1 MRLQLQLTLVFGVFI
16 ALILSAFA
24 VAVYVLTERS
34 LSAGLEERAELALA
48 EITSGTTSISA
59 GLLKLPSDTY
69 YQVLLVGQPGRMPT
83 TPNQFKASV
92 PYRDNANLLFS
103 LPDSAIQS
111 LIDTDRTTVTLNAE
125 GDRLRVIGKMGRIV
139 DPSTQGTVEAAF
151 LVGIPA
157 GLTAST
163 LDQLARDLIATVL
176 IAFLAFTIGIW
187 VLGERV
193 LAPLRRVTAAA
204 ATVSGSDLSQRVP
217 VTKGKDEI
225 HDLGVAIN
233 NMLDRLQESFETQRR
248 FTADA
253 SHELRTPVT
262 AIAGHASYLVRRTNP
277 TEEQVDSL
285 TVIRREA
292 ERMGKLV
299 NDLLELARADAGFA
313 VNKEPIN
320 VVEVAEQ
327 ALKDIS
333 KVAGGAAVELS
344 APSPLAE
351 VFGDGERL
359 KQVIL
364 NLVQN
369 ALNAGAKQVKV
380 TVTQEAKQVRVE
392 VLDDGS
398 GIPTEALQHLFE
410 RFYRVDG
417 ARSGRGNGS
426 GLGLAIVKWIV
437 QQHDG
442 MVTVESSLGEGTVFS
457 VLLPLLDPRM
467 TGEVKSARTLP
478 TDPGRTKRTG
488 AAPTVKR
495 GADDENPAA
504 AAERAAAGIAA
515 NPGPV
520 GSDKN

>member
-24 VAVYVLTERS
+24 MAVYVLTERS

-48 EITSGTTSISA
+48 EVTTGTSSIST

-69 YQVLLVGQPGRMPT
+69 YQILAVGPSGRIPT
-83 TPNQFKASV
+83 TPAAFKASV
-92 PYRDNANLLFS
+92 PYRWNANLLVS
-103 LPDSAIQS
+103 LPDANVQA
-111 LIDTDRTTVTLNAE
+111 LIDTGRTTVTL
-125 GDRLRVIGKMGRIV
+125 GSGSDRLRVIGRMGQIPDARTR
-139 DPSTQGTVEAAF
+139 SNLEAVF

-157 GLTAST
+157 GLMAST
-163 LDQLARDLIATVL
+163 LDQLARDLSATVA

-193 LAPLRRVTAAA
+193 LAPLRKVTEAAA
-204 ATVSGSDLSQRVP
+204 KVSGSDLSQRVP
-217 VTKGKDEI
+217 VNKGRDEI
-225 HDLGVAIN
+225 HDLAVAIN

-277 TEEQVDSL
+277 TKEQIDSL

-292 ERMGKLV
+292 DRMGKLV
-299 NDLLELARADAGFA
+299 NDLLELARADAGFT
-313 VNKEPIN
+313 VNRSPIN
-320 VVEVAEQ
+320 IVEVAEQ

-333 KVAGGAAVELS
+333 KLPGEANVQLT

-351 VFGDGERL
+351 VLGDAERL

-369 ALNAGAKQVKV
+369 ALNAGAKNV
-380 TVTQEAKQVRVE
+380 TVSVTQEPKQVRVE

-398 GIPTEALQHLFE
+398 GIPAEAMQHLYE
-410 RFYRVDG
+410 RFFRVDG

-442 MVTVESSLGEGTVFS
+442 TVDVESSVGEGTVFT

-467 TGEVKSARTLP
+467 TGEAKAAKGSP
-478 TDPGRTKRTG
+478 TDPGRARSKRVAVQASG
-488 AAPTVKR
+488 KEQHP
-495 GADDENPAA
+495 D
-504 AAERAAAGIAA
+504 
-515 NPGPV
+515 
-520 GSDKN
+520 

>member
-16 ALILSAFA
+16 ALIMSAFA

-48 EITSGTTSISA
+48 EITSGNSTISA

-69 YQVLLVGQPGRMPT
+69 YQILLVGRPGSVPT
-83 TPNQFKASV
+83 TASAFKASV
-92 PYRDNANLLFS
+92 PYRANANLLLQ
-103 LPDSAIQS
+103 LPDAAVLT
-111 LIDTDRTTVTLNAE
+111 LIDDKRTAVSLGN
-125 GDRLRVIGKMGRIV
+125 GSDRLRVIGRMGPIADV
-139 DPSTQGTVEAAF
+139 QTQSTFEAAF

-157 GLTAST
+157 GLMANT
-163 LDQLARDLIATVL
+163 LDQLARDLIVTVL

-193 LAPLRRVTAAA
+193 LAPLRKVTEAAA
-204 ATVSGSDLSQRVP
+204 KVSGSDLSQRVA
-217 VTKGKDEI
+217 VTKGRDEI

-292 ERMGKLV
+292 DRMGKLV
-299 NDLLELARADAGFA
+299 NDLLELARADAGFT
-313 VNKEPIN
+313 VNKSPIN

-333 KVAGGAAVELS
+333 KLPGDTQVRLVAPG
-344 APSPLAE
+344 PLAE
-351 VFGDGERL
+351 VLGDAERL

-364 NLVQN
+364 NLIHN
-369 ALNAGAKQVKV
+369 AVNAGAKHITVS
-380 TVTQEAKQVRVE
+380 VTQEAKQVRVE

-398 GIPTEALQHLFE
+398 GIPAEALQHLYE

-442 MVTVESSLGEGTVFS
+442 TVTVESSLGEGTVFT
-457 VLLPLLDPRM
+457 VLLPLLDPRL
-467 TGEVKSARTLP
+467 TGEVKATKGGS
-478 TDPGRTKRTG
+478 TDPGRARAKRTG
-488 AAPTVKR
+488 AATAVKEPH
-495 GADDENPAA
+495 AD
-504 AAERAAAGIAA
+504 
-515 NPGPV
+515 
-520 GSDKN
+520 

>member
-34 LSAGLEERAELALA
+34 LGAGLEERAELALA
-48 EITSGTTSISA
+48 EITTGTSSASA

-69 YQVLLVGQPGRMPT
+69 YQILVVGPPGRTPT
-83 TPNQFKASV
+83 TPAAFKASV
-92 PYRDNANLLFS
+92 PYRWNANLLVS
-103 LPDSAIQS
+103 VPDANVQA
-111 LIDTDRTTVTLNAE
+111 LIDTGSTKVTL
-125 GDRLRVIGKMGRIV
+125 GSGSDRLRVIGRMGQIPDTR
-139 DPSTQGTVEAAF
+139 TRGNLEAVF

-157 GLTAST
+157 ALMATT

-187 VLGERV
+187 LLGERV
-193 LAPLRRVTAAA
+193 LAPLRKVTEAAA
-204 ATVSGSDLSQRVP
+204 KVSGSDLSQRVP
-217 VTKGKDEI
+217 VTKGRDEI
-225 HDLGVAIN
+225 HDLAVAIN

-277 TEEQVDSL
+277 TPEQSDSL

-299 NDLLELARADAGFA
+299 NDLLELARADAGFT
-313 VNKEPIN
+313 VNKAPIN
-320 VVEVAEQ
+320 IVEVAEE

-333 KVAGGAAVELS
+333 KLPGEAKVQLT

-351 VFGDGERL
+351 VLGDAERL

-369 ALNAGAKQVKV
+369 ALNAGAKNV
-380 TVTQEAKQVRVE
+380 TVSVSQEAKQVRVE

-398 GIPTEALQHLFE
+398 GIPAEALQHVYE
-410 RFYRVDG
+410 RFFRVDG

-426 GLGLAIVKWIV
+426 GLGLAIVRWIV
-437 QQHDG
+437 TQHEG
-442 MVTVESSLGEGTVFS
+442 TVNVESSLGEGTVFT

-467 TGEVKSARTLP
+467 TGESKAAKSSP
-478 TDPGRTKRTG
+478 TDPGRAR
-488 AAPTVKR
+488 VKR
-495 GADDENPAA
+495 SGVAA
-504 AAERAAAGIAA
+504 
-515 NPGPV
+515 V
-520 GSDKN
+520 GKEHYPE

>member
-16 ALILSAFA
+16 ALIMSAFA

-48 EITSGTTSISA
+48 EITSGTSSIAA
-59 GLLKLPSDTY
+59 GLMKLPSDTY
-69 YQVLLVGQPGRMPT
+69 YQILVVGQPGRTPT
-83 TPNQFKASV
+83 TPSAFKASV
-92 PYRDNANLLFS
+92 PYRSNANLLLS
-103 LPDSAIQS
+103 VPDASVQA
-111 LIDTDRTTVTLNAE
+111 LIDNERTTVTL
-125 GDRLRVIGKMGRIV
+125 GSGSDRLRVIGRMGKIV
-139 DPSTQGTVEAAF
+139 DAQTQSTFEAVF

-157 GLTAST
+157 GLLANT
-163 LDQLARDLIATVL
+163 LDQLARDLIVTVL

-193 LAPLRRVTAAA
+193 LAPLRKVTEAAA
-204 ATVSGSDLSQRVP
+204 KVSGSDLSQRVS
-217 VTKGKDEI
+217 VNKGRDEI

-292 ERMGKLV
+292 DRMGKLV
-299 NDLLELARADAGFA
+299 NDLLELARADAGFT
-313 VNKEPIN
+313 VNKSPIN

-333 KVAGGAAVELS
+333 KLPGDAQVQMS

-351 VFGDGERL
+351 VLGDAERL

-369 ALNAGAKQVKV
+369 ALNAGAKRVNV
-380 TVTQEAKQVRVE
+380 SVTQEVKQVRVE

-398 GIPTEALQHLFE
+398 GIPAEALQHLYE

-442 MVTVESSLGEGTVFS
+442 TVTVESSVGEGTVFT

-467 TGEVKSARTLP
+467 TGEVKATKGSS
-478 TDPGRTKRTG
+478 TDPGRARAKR
-488 AAPTVKR
+488 
-495 GADDENPAA
+495 AA
-504 AAERAAAGIAA
+504 AATAVRE
-515 NPGPV
+515 PHV
-520 GSDKN
+520 E

>member
-16 ALILSAFA
+16 AIILSAFA

-48 EITSGTTSISA
+48 ELTSGTTSVSA

-69 YQVLLVGQPGRMPT
+69 YQILLVGRPGNLPT
-83 TPNQFKASV
+83 NVSAVKAGV
-92 PYRDNANLLFS
+92 QYRYNSNLLLQ
-103 LPDSAIQS
+103 LPDSAVQT
-111 LIDTDRTTVTLNAE
+111 LIDTKRTAVSLSSG
-125 GDRLRVIGKMGRIV
+125 GDRLRVIGRMGTIR
-139 DPSTQGTVEAAF
+139 DAQTQSTFQAAF

-157 GLTAST
+157 GLMAST

-176 IAFLAFTIGIW
+176 IAFMAFTIGIW

-193 LAPLRRVTAAA
+193 LAPLRKVTEAAA
-204 ATVSGSDLSQRVP
+204 KVSGSDLSQRVP
-217 VTKGKDEI
+217 VNKGRDEI

-233 NMLDRLQESFETQRR
+233 NMLGRLQESFETQRR

-277 TEEQVDSL
+277 SEEQIDSL

-292 ERMGKLV
+292 DRMGKLV
-299 NDLLELARADAGFA
+299 NDLLELARADAGFT
-313 VNKEPIN
+313 VNKLPVN

-327 ALKDIS
+327 ALKNLS
-333 KVAGGAAVELS
+333 KLPGGTSVELA

-351 VFGDGERL
+351 VSGDGERL

-369 ALNAGAKQVKV
+369 AINAGATRVNV
-380 TVTQEAKQVRVE
+380 AVTQEAKQVRVE

-398 GIPTEALQHLFE
+398 GIPAEAVPHLFE
-410 RFYRVDG
+410 RFFRVDG

-442 MVTVESSLGEGTVFS
+442 TVTVESSLGEGTVFT

-467 TGEVKSARTLP
+467 TGETKATKGRP
-478 TDPGRTKRTG
+478 TDPGRTRAKRT
-488 AAPTVKR
+488 
-495 GADDENPAA
+495 ADTSVTTESALETDET
-504 AAERAAAGIAA
+504 
-515 NPGPV
+515 
-520 GSDKN
+520 

>member
-1 MRLQLQLTLVFGVFI
+1 VRLQLQLTLVFGVFI
-16 ALILSAFA
+16 AVILSAFA

-48 EITSGTTSISA
+48 ELTSGSTSLTS

-69 YQVLLVGQPGRMPT
+69 YQVLLVGRTATMPGT
-83 TPNQFKASV
+83 VSGFKASV
-92 PYRDNANLLFS
+92 PYRSNSNLLLQ
-103 LPDSAIQS
+103 LPDSAVQT
-111 LIDTDRTTVTLNAE
+111 LIDTQRTAVSL
-125 GDRLRVIGKMGRIV
+125 GSGSDRLRVIGRMGTI
-139 DPSTQGTVEAAF
+139 PGGQNQGAIRAAF

-157 GLTAST
+157 GLMTTT
-163 LDQLARDLIATVL
+163 LDQLARDLTATVV

-187 VLGERV
+187 LLGERV
-193 LAPLRRVTAAA
+193 LAPLRKVTAAA
-204 ATVSGSDLSQRVP
+204 AKVSGSDLSQRVP
-217 VTKGKDEI
+217 VNKGRDEI

-277 TEEQVDSL
+277 SEEQIDSL

-292 ERMGKLV
+292 DRMGKLV
-299 NDLLELARADAGFA
+299 NDLLELARADAGFT
-313 VNKEPIN
+313 VNKVPVN

-327 ALKDIS
+327 ALKNLS
-333 KVAGGAAVELS
+333 KLPGGTSVELA

-351 VFGDGERL
+351 VSGDAERL

-369 ALNAGAKQVKV
+369 AINAGATRVNV
-380 TVTQEAKQVRVE
+380 AVTQEARQVRVE

-398 GIPTEALQHLFE
+398 GIPSEAVPHLFD
-410 RFYRVDG
+410 RFFRVDG

-442 MVTVESSLGEGTVFS
+442 TVTVESSLGEGTVFT

-467 TGEVKSARTLP
+467 TGETKATRGRP
-478 TDPGRTKRTG
+478 TDPGRLRPK
-488 AAPTVKR
+488 
-495 GADDENPAA
+495 
-504 AAERAAAGIAA
+504 RAAGVADHTES
-515 NPGPV
+515 PG
-520 GSDKN
+520 DTEQN